1 MIAMIKQSQL
11 KTSMARRT
19 DHRYF
24 NSAEV
29 AEILGI
35 TKTSLKNWLRG
46 ERIPE
51 PTRDEKNN
59 YRLWTVSNIEELRGL
74 IRNGRLIRN
83 VEARNL

>member
-1 MIAMIKQSQL
+1 MA
-11 KTSMARRT
+11 ARRT
-19 DHRYF
+19 EHRYF

-46 ERIPE
+46 ARSPE
-51 PTRDEKNN
+51 PTRNEKNN
-59 YRLWTVSNIEELRGL
+59 YRLWTVSNIDELRGL

-83 VEARNL
+83 VEARHL

>member
-1 MIAMIKQSQL
+1 MA
-11 KTSMARRT
+11 ARRT
-19 DHRYF
+19 EHRYF

-46 ERIPE
+46 ARIPE
-51 PTRDEKNN
+51 PTRNEKNN
-59 YRLWTVSNIEELRGL
+59 YRLWTVSNIDELRGL

-83 VEARNL
+83 VEARHL